1 MARQVDQCRATSNG
15 RQPAAHHPCARPAIF
30 HPPGD
35 AEPNRGLQTMSYK
48 PAMPEIHVNVYG
60 TGRDKAVPDAAR
72 FDKGTSTVEGAQEAA
87 DAVRNHVPGDAER

>member
-1 MARQVDQCRATSNG
+1 
-15 RQPAAHHPCARPAIF
+15 
-30 HPPGD
+30 
-35 AEPNRGLQTMSYK
+35 MSYK